1 MSVALLPCGADDRA
15 ALEAA
20 AMDAVLTF
28 SDDEHAVAPGGA
40 LAPGKR
46 LWRLQL
52 DGQQGAIRRS
62 RGCRR
67 FE

>member
-1 MSVALLPCGADDRA
+1 MSVALLPCAWTTGR

-40 LAPGKR
+40 PAPGKR
-46 LWRLQL
+46 LLAAATGRTAKSHSAEQ
-52 DGQQGAIRRS
+52 RMS
-62 RGCRR
+62 
-67 FE
+67 EV